1 MRTNIGNWER
11 LIRIWLGAV
20 LIGLAA
26 TDIIG
31 MWGSVGIAPVITG
44 LIRLVPVVCHLR
56 IQHLPCQNL
65 KRYEIRSCSRIF
77 HVR

>member
-31 MWGSVGIAPVITG
+31 MWGWIGIAPVITG
-44 LIRLVPVVCHLR
+44 FIGWCPS
-56 IQHLPCQNL
+56 
-65 KRYEIRSCSRIF
+65 YAIF
-77 HVR
+77 GFSTCPAKI

>member
-11 LIRIWLGAV
+11 LVRIWLGAV

-31 MWGSVGIAPVITG
+31 LWGWIGVGPVITG
-44 LIRLVPVVCHLR
+44 FIGWCPLYGLTGFSTCPAK
-56 IQHLPCQNL
+56 P
-65 KRYEIRSCSRIF
+65 
-77 HVR
+77 

>member
-31 MWGSVGIAPVITG
+31 LWGWIGMVPVATG
-44 LIRLVPVVCHLR
+44 LVGWCPAYAVMGFSTC
-56 IQHLPCQNL
+56 PA
-65 KRYEIRSCSRIF
+65 KP
-77 HVR
+77 

>member
-20 LIGLAA
+20 LVGLAV

-31 MWGSVGIAPVITG
+31 LWGWIGIAPIATG
-44 LIRLVPVVCHLR
+44 VFGWCPSYAVFGFSTC
-56 IQHLPCQNL
+56 PT
-65 KRYEIRSCSRIF
+65 KT
-77 HVR
+77 